1 MPRNVPPKKHPEVD
15 TEAIPEATTP
25 QLSRKERARL
35 EKEQRIKD
43 CYAEIKLVLDKYD
56 CKIVAQPALQN
67 GLIVANVGI
76 EAE

>member
-1 MPRNVPPKKHPEVD
+1 MPRNVPPKKQPEVD

-35 EKEQRIKD
+35 EKDQRVKD

-56 CKIVAQPALQN
+56 CKIAALPGVQN
-67 GLIVANVGI
+67 GLIVASVVI

>member
-1 MPRNVPPKKHPEVD
+1 MPRNVPPKKQPEVD
-15 TEAIPEATTP
+15 TEAIPEANPP

-56 CKIVAQPALQN
+56 CKLVALPEIQN
-67 GLIVANVGI
+67 GLIVANIGI

>member
-1 MPRNVPPKKHPEVD
+1 MPRNVPPKKQPEVD

-56 CKIVAQPALQN
+56 CKIVAQPTLQN